1 MKISVEKLV
10 ANRANAQ
17 KSTGPQTRAGKLR
30 SASNALKHGLG
41 AQSSNSPQN
50 PSLFNHFPEIEFYQQ
65 ELIALGYSDAQS
77 HEMVE
82 ALLTARQ
89 VTVAKHSAYTDR
101 LNEERLSN
109 MTPEPVASFEREFGD
124 PAARVTP
131 TERARVAA
139 LLSKQ
144 VQKDNDLP
152 GLLFEK
158 FEAHRKLMRYEQRA
172 FNQLRKKS
180 QVKNNKTN
188 PKALVCD
195 KRDYRVPN
203 IIWKSN

>member
-17 KSTGPQTRAGKLR
+17 KSSGPQTRAGKLR
-30 SASNALKHGLG
+30 SAKNALKHGLG
-41 AQSSNSPQN
+41 AQSSNSSQN
-50 PSLFNHFPEIEFYQQ
+50 LSLLNHFPELESYQQ
-65 ELIALGYSDAQS
+65 ELTALDYSDAQS
-77 HEMVE
+77 QEIVE

-89 VTVAKHSAYTDR
+89 VIDAKHNAYTER
-101 LNEERLSN
+101 LNEEGLGD
-109 MTPEPVASFEREFGD
+109 MTPEAVASFVREMED
-124 PAARVTP
+124 PLSPVTP
-131 TERARVAA
+131 MERAKVVA
-139 LLSKQ
+139 LLFKQ

-180 QVKNNKTN
+180 QVKK
-188 PKALVCD
+188 
-195 KRDYRVPN
+195 
-203 IIWKSN
+203 

>member
-17 KSTGPQTRAGKLR
+17 KSTGPLTRVGKLR
-30 SASNALKHGLG
+30 SARNALKHGLG
-41 AQSSNSPQN
+41 SKSSNSAQN
-50 PSLFNHFPEIEFYQQ
+50 PSLLDHFPELESYQQ
-65 ELIALGYSDAQS
+65 ELTALDYSDAQS

-89 VTVAKHSAYTDR
+89 VTKAKHSAYTDR
-101 LNEERLSN
+101 LNEERLAD
-109 MTPEPVASFEREFGD
+109 MTLEGLTSLLHGFGD
-124 PAARVTP
+124 PAATVTP
-131 TERARVAA
+131 VERAKVAA
-139 LLSKQ
+139 LLFKQ
-144 VQKDNDLP
+144 VQRDNDLS

-180 QVKNNKTN
+180 LVKK
-188 PKALVCD
+188 
-195 KRDYRVPN
+195 
-203 IIWKSN
+203 